1 MSSNVTASFGG
12 SFGGGYK
19 QAEVAP
25 SLISDTTTATFVQD
39 VVEES
44 RIQPVLVDFWAP
56 WCGPC
61 KALTPII
68 EKCVNGYKGKVKLVK
83 MNIDDHP
90 EVAGQLGI
98 QSIPAVV
105 AFVNGQGIDGFMGA
119 IPEAQINAFIEK
131 LTKGIKNQTDEI
143 LDAAALT
150 LETGDFEG
158 AAELYGVVLQEEPEN
173 VTALTGLA
181 KCFVEKGEL
190 EAAKNLLT
198 PIKKKDANVN
208 AVLAAIE
215 LAEAALTLSPL
226 AELEAAVA
234 KDASHHQ
241 ARFDLAVALNAV
253 NRRMEASDHLL
264 EIYKQDKLWNDD
276 GARRQLVL
284 FFESWGFMDDAAKAG
299 RRKLSSLMFR

>member
-19 QAEVAP
+19 QSEVAP

-98 QSIPAVV
+98 QSIPA
-105 AFVNGQGIDGFMGA
+105 
-119 IPEAQINAFIEK
+119 INAFIEK

-150 LETGDFEG
+150 LDSGDFEG

-173 VTALTGLA
+173 IVALTGLA

-234 KDASHHQ
+234 KDAYDHQ
-241 ARFDLAVALNAV
+241 ARFDLAIALNAA
-253 NRRMEASDHLL
+253 NQRMEASDHLL

>member
-1 MSSNVTASFGG
+1 MTQVGASFGG
-12 SFGGGYK
+12 SFGGSYK
-19 QAEVAP
+19 QAETAP
-25 SLISDTTTATFVQD
+25 SLISDTTTATFVKD

-68 EKCVNGYKGKVKLVK
+68 EKCVNGFKGKVKLVK

-119 IPEAQINAFIEK
+119 IPEAQINTFIEK
-131 LTKGIKNQTDEI
+131 LTKGIKNHVDEI
-143 LDAAALT
+143 LEVAAQT
-150 LETGDFEG
+150 FETGDFDG
-158 AAELYGVVLQEEPEN
+158 ASELYTVVLADDPEHI
-173 VTALTGLA
+173 VALTGLA
-181 KCFVEKGEL
+181 KCHVEKGEFT
-190 EAAKNLLT
+190 EAKALLT

-215 LAEAALTLSPL
+215 LAEAALNLSPTQ
-226 AELEAAVA
+226 ELEEALA
-234 KDASHHQ
+234 KDPKNHQ
-241 ARFDLAVALNAV
+241 ARFDLALALNAANQRV
-253 NRRMEASDHLL
+253 EASDHLL
-264 EIYKQDKLWNDD
+264 EIYKQDKEWNED

-284 FFESWGFMDDAAKAG
+284 FFESWGFMDEAAKAG